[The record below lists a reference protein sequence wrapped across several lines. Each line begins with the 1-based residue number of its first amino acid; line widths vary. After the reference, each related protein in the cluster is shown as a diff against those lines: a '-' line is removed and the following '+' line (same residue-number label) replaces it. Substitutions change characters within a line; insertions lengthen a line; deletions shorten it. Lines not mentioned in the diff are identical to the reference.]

1 MRKLIVTADD
11 VGLDRGMTTG
21 AIEAHRNGIV
31 TACSIVANGREF
43 DDAVARLREV
53 PSLEVGVH
61 LTLVE
66 ERALTTGKP
75 LPRNWARFLLSSK
88 KNVESELRAQI
99 ERNRV
104 VRRLASE
111 YGIHYV
117 RVVNDHGGRRRR
129 LPIALLNRLAGEG
142 RTIGVAEAGHLT
154 TERIVALLDY
164 VSDVTELVAHPGV
177 NVLGYAHWKYD
188 WDAETRALCDPRVR
202 EAVDKKNVELIAP
215 SKL

>member
-1 MRKLIVTADD
+1 M
-11 VGLDRGMTTG
+11 
-21 AIEAHRNGIV
+21 
-31 TACSIVANGREF
+31 
-43 DDAVARLREV
+43 
-53 PSLEVGVH
+53 
-61 LTLVE
+61 
-66 ERALTTGKP
+66 
-75 LPRNWARFLLSSK
+75 
-88 KNVESELRAQI
+88 
-99 ERNRV
+99 
-104 VRRLASE
+104 
-111 YGIHYV
+111 

-154 TERIVALLDY
+154 AERIVALLDY